1 MFDTLSERLGSA
13 LDGVR
18 GSGNLTEDQVKKVT
32 REIRL
37 ALLEAD
43 VNYGVVKE
51 FVGNV
56 RERATGAEVS
66 KALSPG
72 QQVVK
77 IVNEELANLMGGQA
91 SKLTF
96 ASRPPTVVML
106 AGLNGHGKTTSA
118 GKLALFARKNAG
130 KNPYLVACDTYRP
143 AAIEQLQA
151 LGKEIGVPVYTEG
164 TGPSP
169 EEIAER
175 GVKAARDGGY
185 DFVIV
190 DTAGRQVLDQG
201 MMEEIQRVRRAV
213 KPHSVLLVLDVVTGQ
228 NAVDVAQ
235 AFQEYADFDGMVLTK
250 LDGDARGGAALS
262 VVSVTGRPIKFAS
275 EGEKMGEFDS
285 FYPDRMAG
293 RILGMGD
300 VLTLIE
306 KAEGQ
311 MDREEAESQSKKLLA
326 GKFDFEDFLKQ
337 MQMIKK
343 MGPLTSL
350 LGMIPGLNKQLQ
362 GANLDDLDDK
372 ALGRVEAMITSMT
385 VQERR
390 NPRLLQNPS
399 RARRIARGSGST
411 QQDVQ
416 KLVKQFGQMQ
426 KMMKQMGKGGPGGV
440 QKRMPRMPFNMK

>member
-1 MFDTLSERLGSA
+1 MFDTLGERLNKA

-18 GSGNLTEDQVKKVT
+18 DTGNLTENQVKKVT

-77 IVNEELANLMGGQA
+77 IVDEELANLMGGTA
-91 SKLTF
+91 HKLSF

-106 AGLNGHGKTTSA
+106 AGLNGHGKTTTA
-118 GKLALFARKNAG
+118 GKLALFVRKLG

-143 AAIEQLQA
+143 AAIEQLHQ
-151 LGKEIGVPVYTEG
+151 IGRELSVPVYAEG
-164 TGPSP
+164 TGPKP

-175 GVKAARDGGY
+175 GVRAARDGGY
-185 DFVIV
+185 DFVIL
-190 DTAGRQVLDQG
+190 DTAGRQVVDVE
-201 MMEEIQRVRRAV
+201 MMEEIRRVRKAS

-228 NAVDVAQ
+228 NAVEVAE

-250 LDGDARGGAALS
+250 LDGDARGGGALS

-275 EGEKMGEFDS
+275 EGEKMGEFDY

-300 VLTLIE
+300 VLSLIE
-306 KAEGQ
+306 KAEAQ
-311 MDREEAESQSKKLLA
+311 VNRREAEADAKRLMS
-326 GKFDFEDFLKQ
+326 GRFTFEDFLKQ
-337 MQMIKK
+337 MQMLKK
-343 MGPLTSL
+343 MGPLSGL

-362 GANLDDLDDK
+362 DVNVDDRM
-372 ALGRVEAMITSMT
+372 LGRVEAMITSMT
-385 VQERR
+385 GQERR

-399 RARRIARGSGST
+399 RARRIARGSGTT

-416 KLVKQFGQMQ
+416 KLVKQFGEMQ
-426 KMMKQMGKGGPGGV
+426 KMMKQMGTGGMPR
-440 QKRMPRMPFNMK
+440 RMPKIPF

>member
-1 MFDTLSERLGSA
+1 MFDTLGERLNSA

-18 GSGNLTEDQVKKVT
+18 GSGTLTEDQVKKVT

-43 VNYGVVKE
+43 VNYAVVKE

-77 IVNEELANLMGGQA
+77 IVNDELANLMGGTA
-91 SKLTF
+91 HKLSF

-106 AGLNGHGKTTSA
+106 AGLNGHGKTTTA
-118 GKLALFARKNAG
+118 GKLALFARKLG
-130 KNPYLVACDTYRP
+130 KNPYLIACDTYRP
-143 AAIEQLQA
+143 AAIDQLQQI
-151 LGKEIGVPVYTEG
+151 GKEIRVPVYAEG
-164 TGPSP
+164 TEPAP
-169 EEIAER
+169 EDIAER
-175 GVKAARDGGY
+175 GIRVARDGGY

-190 DTAGRQVLDQG
+190 DTAGRQVVDEV
-201 MMEEIQRVRRAV
+201 MMEELARVRRAV

-228 NAVDVAQ
+228 NAVEVAE
-235 AFQEYADFDGMVLTK
+235 AFKEYADFDGMVLTK

-262 VVSVTGRPIKFAS
+262 VVSVTGRPVKFAS
-275 EGEKMGEFDS
+275 EGEKMGEFDY

-311 MDREEAESQSKKLLA
+311 LDRDEAEAQGKKMLT

-337 MQMIKK
+337 MQVIKK
-343 MGPLTSL
+343 MGPLSGL
-350 LGMIPGLNKQLQ
+350 LGMVPGLNRQLQ
-362 GANLDDLDDK
+362 GVEIDDRMLN
-372 ALGRVEAMITSMT
+372 RVEAMVTSMT

-390 NPRLLQNPS
+390 NPKLLQNPS
-399 RARRIARGSGST
+399 RARRIARGSGTT

-426 KMMKQMGKGGPGGV
+426 KMMKQMGKGGTP
-440 QKRMPRMPFNMK
+440 KRMPKIPFNIR

>member
-1 MFDTLSERLGSA
+1 MFETLGERLNSA

-77 IVNEELANLMGGQA
+77 IVNEELANLMGGA
-91 SKLTF
+91 AHKLTY

-106 AGLNGHGKTTSA
+106 AGLNGHGKTTAA
-118 GKLALFARKNAG
+118 GKLALFVRKQG

-143 AAIEQLQA
+143 AAIDQLQQI
-151 LGKEIGVPVYTEG
+151 GKELGVPVYTEG
-164 TGPSP
+164 LDPSP

-175 GVKAARDGGY
+175 GIKRARDEGC

-190 DTAGRQVLDQG
+190 DTAGRQVVDME
-201 MMEEIQRVRRAV
+201 MMEEIKRVRSAS
-213 KPHSVLLVLDVVTGQ
+213 KPHSVMLVLDVVTGQ
-228 NAVDVAQ
+228 NAVEVAR
-235 AFQEYADFDGMVLTK
+235 AFQEYADFDGMILTK

-262 VVSVTGRPIKFAS
+262 VVSVTERPVRFAS
-275 EGEKMGEFDS
+275 EGEKMSEFDY

-306 KAEGQ
+306 KAESEV
-311 MDREEAESQSKKLLA
+311 DRDEAEAQGKKLMS
-326 GKFDFEDFLKQ
+326 GKFTFEDFLQQ

-343 MGPLTSL
+343 MGPLSGL
-350 LGMIPGLNKQLQ
+350 LGMIPGLGNQLKDVDI
-362 GANLDDLDDK
+362 DDRQ
-372 ALGRVEAMITSMT
+372 LGRVEAMITSMT
-385 VQERR
+385 LKERR
-390 NPRLLQNPS
+390 NPKLLQNPS
-399 RARRIARGSGST
+399 RARRIARGSGAT

-416 KLVKQFGQMQ
+416 KLVKQFGQMR
-426 KMMKQMGKGGPGGV
+426 KMMKQMGKGGG
-440 QKRMPRMPFNMK
+440 MPRMPKFPGGSPFGRN

>member
-1 MFDTLSERLGSA
+1 MFDTLGERLNSA

-18 GSGNLTEDQVKKVT
+18 GSGTLTEDQVKKVT

-43 VNYGVVKE
+43 VNYAVVKE

-72 QQVVK
+72 QQIVK
-77 IVNEELANLMGGQA
+77 IVNDELANLMGGTA
-91 SKLTF
+91 HKLSF

-106 AGLNGHGKTTSA
+106 AGLNGHGKTTTA
-118 GKLALFARKNAG
+118 GKLALFARKLG
-130 KNPYLVACDTYRP
+130 KNPYLIACDTYRP
-143 AAIEQLQA
+143 AAIDQLQQI
-151 LGKEIGVPVYTEG
+151 GKEIRVPVYAEG
-164 TGPSP
+164 TEPAP
-169 EEIAER
+169 EDIAER
-175 GVKAARDGGY
+175 GIRAARDGGY

-190 DTAGRQVLDQG
+190 DTAGRQVVDEV
-201 MMEEIQRVRRAV
+201 MMEELARVRRAV

-228 NAVDVAQ
+228 NAVEVAE
-235 AFQEYADFDGMVLTK
+235 AFKQYADFDGMVLTK

-262 VVSVTGRPIKFAS
+262 VVSVTGRPVKFAS
-275 EGEKMGEFDS
+275 EGEKMGEFDY

-311 MDREEAESQSKKLLA
+311 LDRDEAEAQGKKMLT

-343 MGPLTSL
+343 MGPLSGL
-350 LGMIPGLNKQLQ
+350 LGMIPGLNRQLQ
-362 GANLDDLDDK
+362 GVEIDDRMLN
-372 ALGRVEAMITSMT
+372 RVEAMVTSMT

-390 NPRLLQNPS
+390 NPKLLQNPS
-399 RARRIARGSGST
+399 RARRIARGSGTT

-426 KMMKQMGKGGPGGV
+426 KMMKQMGKGGTP
-440 QKRMPRMPFNMK
+440 KRMPKIPFNIR

>member
-1 MFDTLSERLGSA
+1 MFDTLGERLNTA

-43 VNYGVVKE
+43 VNYSVVKE
-51 FVGNV
+51 FVSNV

-77 IVNEELANLMGGQA
+77 IVNEELASLMGGTA
-91 SKLTF
+91 HKLSF
-96 ASRPPTVVML
+96 AGRPPTVVML
-106 AGLNGHGKTTSA
+106 AGLNGHGKTTVA
-118 GKLALFARKNAG
+118 GKLALFVRKLG

-143 AAIEQLQA
+143 AAIDQLQQIGRE
-151 LGKEIGVPVYTEG
+151 LGVPVYSEG
-164 TGPSP
+164 TEPAP

-175 GVKAARDGGY
+175 GIKAARDAGH

-190 DTAGRQVLDQG
+190 DTAGRQVVDVE
-201 MMEEIQRVRRAV
+201 MMEELKRVRKAS

-228 NAVDVAQ
+228 NAVEVAQ

-262 VVSVTGRPIKFAS
+262 VVSVTGRPVRFAS
-275 EGEKMGEFDS
+275 EGEKMSEFDY

-306 KAEGQ
+306 KAEQQ
-311 MDREEAESQSKKLLA
+311 MDREEAQADARRLMS
-326 GKFDFEDFLKQ
+326 GKFTFEEFLKQ
-337 MQMIKK
+337 MQMLKK
-343 MGPLTSL
+343 MGPLSGL
-350 LGMIPGLNKQLQ
+350 LGMIPGMGKQLQ
-362 GANLDDLDDK
+362 GAQIDDRM
-372 ALGRVEAMITSMT
+372 LGRVEAMVTSMT
-385 VQERR
+385 ARERQ
-390 NPRLLQNPS
+390 NPKLLQNQS
-399 RARRIARGSGST
+399 RVRRIARGSGST
-411 QQDVQ
+411 PQEVQ
-416 KLVKQFGQMQ
+416 KLIKQFNEMQ
-426 KMMKQMGKGGPGGV
+426 KMMRQMGKGGG
-440 QKRMPRMPFNMK
+440 MPRMPGLPGRR

>member
-13 LDGVR
+13 LEGVR
-18 GSGNLTEDQVKKVT
+18 GSGTLTEDQVKKVT

-91 SKLTF
+91 SKLAF

-106 AGLNGHGKTTSA
+106 AGLNGHGKTTTA
-118 GKLALFARKNAG
+118 GKLALFVRKMG

-151 LGKEIGVPVYTEG
+151 LGKELGVPVYTEG
-164 TGPSP
+164 TEPAP

-190 DTAGRQVLDQG
+190 DTAGRQVLDG
-201 MMEEIQRVRRAV
+201 DMMEEIKRVRRVV

-228 NAVDVAQ
+228 NAVEVAQ

-262 VVSVTGRPIKFAS
+262 VVSVTERPIKFAS
-275 EGEKMGEFDS
+275 EGEKMGEFDY

-306 KAEGQ
+306 KAESQ
-311 MDREEAESQSKKLLA
+311 LDRQEAESQSKKLLA

-343 MGPLTSL
+343 MGPLSSL

-362 GANLDDLDDK
+362 GASLDDLDDK

-385 VQERR
+385 LQERQ

-399 RARRIARGSGST
+399 RARRIARGSGTT

-416 KLVKQFGQMQ
+416 KLVKQFSQMQ
-426 KMMKQMGKGGPGGV
+426 KMMKQMGKGGAGGV
-440 QKRMPRMPFNMK
+440 PKRMPRIPFNMR

>member
-1 MFDTLSERLGSA
+1 MSDRLGKT

-18 GSGNLTEDQVKKVT
+18 RSGNLSEDEVKKVT

-43 VNYGVVKE
+43 VNFGVVKE

-72 QQVVK
+72 QQIVK
-77 IVNEELANLMGGQA
+77 IVNEELANLMGGTS
-91 SKLTF
+91 SKLSF

-106 AGLNGHGKTTSA
+106 AGLNGHGKTTAA
-118 GKLALFARKNAG
+118 GKLALFARKQG
-130 KNPYLVACDTYRP
+130 KNPYLIACDTYRP
-143 AAIEQLQA
+143 AAIEQLQQIGRE
-151 LGKEIGVPVYTEG
+151 LGVPVYTEG
-164 TGPSP
+164 TEPAP

-185 DFVIV
+185 DFAIV
-190 DTAGRQVLDQG
+190 DTAGRQVVDQG
-201 MMEEIQRVRRAV
+201 LMDEIKRVRGAV

-228 NAVDVAQ
+228 NAVEIAEV
-235 AFQEYADFDGMVLTK
+235 FKEYVDYDGMVLTK

-262 VVSVTGRPIKFAS
+262 VVSVTQRPIKFAS
-275 EGEKMGEFDS
+275 EGEKMSEFDY

-311 MDREEAESQSKKLLA
+311 MDQKEAEAQGKKLMA

-343 MGPLTSL
+343 MGPISSL
-350 LGMIPGLNKQLQ
+350 LGMIPGLSKQLQ
-362 GANLDDLDDK
+362 GANLNDLDDS

-390 NPRLLQNPS
+390 NPKLLQNPS

-426 KMMKQMGKGGPGGV
+426 KMMKQMGKGGGGMP
-440 QKRMPRMPFNMK
+440 KRMPRMPFR

>member
-1 MFDTLSERLGSA
+1 MFDVLGERLNSA

-18 GSGNLTEDQVKKVT
+18 GSGALTEDQVKKVT

-43 VNYGVVKE
+43 VNYAVVKE

-72 QQVVK
+72 QQIVK
-77 IVNEELANLMGGQA
+77 IVNEELANLMGGTAQ
-91 SKLTF
+91 KLTF

-106 AGLNGHGKTTSA
+106 AGLNGHGKTTTA
-118 GKLALFARKNAG
+118 GKLALFVRKMG

-143 AAIEQLQA
+143 AAIEQLQQI
-151 LGKEIGVPVYTEG
+151 GKELNVPVYTEG
-164 TGPSP
+164 TEPAP
-169 EEIAER
+169 EGIAER
-175 GVKAARDGGY
+175 GVKTASDEGY
-185 DFVIV
+185 DFVIL
-190 DTAGRQVLDQG
+190 DTAGRQVVDEV
-201 MMEEIQRVRRAV
+201 MMEELARVRRAV

-228 NAVDVAQ
+228 NAVEVAE
-235 AFQEYADFDGMVLTK
+235 AFKEYADFDGMVLTK

-262 VVSVTGRPIKFAS
+262 VVSVTERPVKFAS
-275 EGEKMGEFDS
+275 EGEKMGEFDY

-306 KAEGQ
+306 KAESE
-311 MDREEAESQSKKLLA
+311 MDREEAEAQGKKMLA

-343 MGPLTSL
+343 MGPLSGL

-362 GANLDDLDDK
+362 GVDIDDRMLN
-372 ALGRVEAMITSMT
+372 RVEAIVTSMT
-385 VQERR
+385 LQERR
-390 NPRLLQNPS
+390 NPKLLQNPS
-399 RARRIARGSGST
+399 RARRIARGSGTT

-426 KMMKQMGKGGPGGV
+426 KMMKQMGKGGLP
-440 QKRMPRMPFNMK
+440 KRMPRIPFNVK

>member
-51 FVGNV
+51 FVANV

-77 IVNEELANLMGGQA
+77 IVNEELANLMGGTS
-91 SKLTF
+91 SKLAF

-106 AGLNGHGKTTSA
+106 AGLNGHGKTTAA
-118 GKLALFARKNAG
+118 GKLALFVRKNLS

-143 AAIEQLQA
+143 AAIEQLQQ
-151 LGKEIGVPVYTEG
+151 LGKELGVPVYTEG
-164 TGPSP
+164 TEP
-169 EEIAER
+169 EPERIAER
-175 GVKAARDGGY
+175 GIKAARDEGY

-190 DTAGRQVLDQG
+190 DTAGRQVVDQD
-201 MMEEIQRVRRAV
+201 MMQEIKRVRSTV

-228 NAVDVAQ
+228 NAVEIAQ
-235 AFQEYADFDGMVLTK
+235 AFGEYADFDGMVLTK

-275 EGEKMGEFDS
+275 EGEKMGEFDY

-306 KAEGQ
+306 KAEAQ
-311 MDREEAESQSKKLLA
+311 VDREEAQAQSQKLLA

-343 MGPLTSL
+343 MGPLSGL
-350 LGMIPGLNKQLQ
+350 LGMIPGMGKQLK
-362 GANLDDLDDK
+362 GANLDDLDDG
-372 ALGRVEAMITSMT
+372 ALNRVEAIITSMT
-385 VQERR
+385 AQERH
-390 NPRLLQNPS
+390 NPKLLQNPS

-426 KMMKQMGKGGPGGV
+426 KMMRQMGKGGMP
-440 QKRMPRMPFNMK
+440 KMPRMPFNMK

>member
-1 MFDTLSERLGSA
+1 MFDTLGERLNSA

-18 GSGNLTEDQVKKVT
+18 GSGTLTEDQVKKVT

-43 VNYGVVKE
+43 VNYAVVKE

-77 IVNEELANLMGGQA
+77 IVNEELANLMGGTA
-91 SKLTF
+91 HKLSF

-106 AGLNGHGKTTSA
+106 AGLNGHGKTTTA
-118 GKLALFARKNAG
+118 GKLALFVRKLG
-130 KNPYLVACDTYRP
+130 KNPYLIACDTYRP
-143 AAIEQLQA
+143 AAIDQLQQI
-151 LGKEIGVPVYTEG
+151 GKELRVPVYAEG
-164 TGPSP
+164 TEP
-169 EEIAER
+169 EPEGIAER
-175 GVKAARDGGY
+175 GIGAARDGGY

-190 DTAGRQVLDQG
+190 DTAGRQVVDEV
-201 MMEEIQRVRRAV
+201 MMEELTRVRRAV

-228 NAVDVAQ
+228 NAVEVAE
-235 AFQEYADFDGMVLTK
+235 AFKEYADFDGMVLTK

-262 VVSVTGRPIKFAS
+262 VVSVTGRPVKFAS
-275 EGEKMGEFDS
+275 EGEKMGEFDY

-311 MDREEAESQSKKLLA
+311 MDREEAEAQGKKMLS
-326 GKFDFEDFLKQ
+326 GKFDFEDFLQQ

-343 MGPLTSL
+343 MGPLSGL

-362 GANLDDLDDK
+362 GVDIDDRMLN
-372 ALGRVEAMITSMT
+372 RVEAMVTSMT

-390 NPRLLQNPS
+390 NPKLLQNTS
-399 RARRIARGSGST
+399 RARRIARGSGTT

-426 KMMKQMGKGGPGGV
+426 KMMKQMGKGGMP
-440 QKRMPRMPFNMK
+440 KRMPKIPFNIR

>member
-1 MFDTLSERLGSA
+1 MFDALSDRLGSA
-13 LDGVR
+13 LEGVR
-18 GSGNLTEDQVKKVT
+18 GTGALTEDQVKKVT
-32 REIRL
+32 REIRM

-77 IVNEELANLMGGQA
+77 IVNEELANLMGGTA
-91 SKLTF
+91 HKLTF

-106 AGLNGHGKTTSA
+106 AGLNGHGKTTTA
-118 GKLALFARKNAG
+118 GKLALFARKLG
-130 KNPYLVACDTYRP
+130 KNPYLIACDTYRP
-143 AAIEQLQA
+143 AAIDQLQQI
-151 LGKEIGVPVYTEG
+151 GKELNVPVYAEG
-164 TGPSP
+164 TEPAP
-169 EEIAER
+169 EGIAER
-175 GVKAARDGGY
+175 GIRTARDEGY

-190 DTAGRQVLDQG
+190 DTAGRQVVDEV
-201 MMEEIQRVRRAV
+201 MMEELQRVRQAV

-228 NAVDVAQ
+228 NAVEVAQ
-235 AFQEYADFDGMVLTK
+235 VFQEYADFDGMVLTK

-275 EGEKMGEFDS
+275 EGEKMGEFDY

-300 VLTLIE
+300 VLTFIE
-306 KAEGQ
+306 KAESQ
-311 MDREEAESQSKKLLA
+311 VDQKEAEAQGKKMLS

-343 MGPLTSL
+343 MGPLSGL
-350 LGMIPGLNKQLQ
+350 LGMIPGLGKQLQ
-362 GANLDDLDDK
+362 GVEIDDRL
-372 ALGRVEAMITSMT
+372 LGRVEAMITSMT

-390 NPRLLQNPS
+390 NPKLLQNPS
-399 RARRIARGSGST
+399 RARRIARGSGTT

-416 KLVKQFGQMQ
+416 KLVKQFGEMQ
-426 KMMKQMGKGGPGGV
+426 KMMKQMGKGGMP
-440 QKRMPRMPFNMK
+440 KRMPRIPFGIR

>member
-1 MFDTLSERLGSA
+1 VFDTLSERLGSA

-43 VNYGVVKE
+43 VNYAVVKE
-51 FVGNV
+51 FVSNV

-91 SKLTF
+91 SKLSF
-96 ASRPPTVVML
+96 ASRPPTTVML
-106 AGLNGHGKTTSA
+106 AGLNGHGKTTTA
-118 GKLALFARKNAG
+118 GKLALFVRKLG
-130 KNPYLVACDTYRP
+130 KHPYLVACDTYRP
-143 AAIEQLQA
+143 AAIDQLQQ
-151 LGKEIGVPVYTEG
+151 LGKELNVPVYTEG
-164 TGPSP
+164 TEPKP

-190 DTAGRQVLDQG
+190 DTAGRQVLDQD
-201 MMEEIQRVRRAV
+201 MMEEIKRVRQGV

-228 NAVDVAQ
+228 NAVEVAK

-275 EGEKMGEFDS
+275 EGEKMSEFDY

-311 MDREEAESQSKKLLA
+311 MDRQEAESQSKKLLQ

-343 MGPLTSL
+343 MGPLSSL

-372 ALGRVEAMITSMT
+372 ALSRVEAMITSMT

-411 QQDVQ
+411 QHDVQ
-416 KLVKQFGQMQ
+416 KLVKQFQQMQ
-426 KMMKQMGKGGPGGV
+426 KMMKQMGKSGAPR
-440 QKRMPRMPFNMK
+440 RMPRMPFNMK

>member
-18 GSGNLTEDQVKKVT
+18 DSGNLTEDQVKKVT

-77 IVNEELANLMGGQA
+77 IVNEELANLMGGTA
-91 SKLTF
+91 SKLSF

-106 AGLNGHGKTTSA
+106 AGLNGHGKTTTA
-118 GKLALFARKNAG
+118 GKLALFVRKNLG

-143 AAIEQLQA
+143 AAIDQLQQI
-151 LGKEIGVPVYTEG
+151 GKELGVPVYTEG
-164 TGPSP
+164 TEPPP

-175 GVKAARDGGY
+175 GIKAARDEGY

-190 DTAGRQVLDQG
+190 DTAGRQVVDQE
-201 MMEEIQRVRRAV
+201 MMEEIKRVSSAI

-228 NAVDVAQ
+228 NAVEIAQ
-235 AFQEYADFDGMVLTK
+235 AFGEYADFDGMVLTK

-275 EGEKMGEFDS
+275 EGEKMGEFDY

-306 KAEGQ
+306 KAEAQ
-311 MDREEAESQSKKLLA
+311 VDREEAQAQSQKLLA

-343 MGPLTSL
+343 MGPLSGL
-350 LGMIPGLNKQLQ
+350 LGMIPGVGKQLK
-362 GANLDDLDDK
+362 GANLDDLDDG
-372 ALGRVEAMITSMT
+372 ALNRVEAIITSMT

-390 NPRLLQNPS
+390 NPKLLQNPS

-426 KMMKQMGKGGPGGV
+426 KMMRQMGKGGMP
-440 QKRMPRMPFNMK
+440 KMPRMPFNIR

>member
-18 GSGNLTEDQVKKVT
+18 DSGNLTEDQVKKVT

-77 IVNEELANLMGGQA
+77 IVNEELANLMGGTA
-91 SKLTF
+91 SKLSF

-106 AGLNGHGKTTSA
+106 AGLNGHGKTTTA
-118 GKLALFARKNAG
+118 GKLALFVRKNLG

-143 AAIEQLQA
+143 AAIDQLQQI
-151 LGKEIGVPVYTEG
+151 GKELGVPVYTEG
-164 TGPSP
+164 TEPPP

-175 GVKAARDGGY
+175 GIKAARDEGY

-190 DTAGRQVLDQG
+190 DTAGRQVVDQE
-201 MMEEIQRVRRAV
+201 MMEEIKRVSSAI

-228 NAVDVAQ
+228 NAVEIAQ
-235 AFQEYADFDGMVLTK
+235 AFGEYADFDGMVLTK

-275 EGEKMGEFDS
+275 EGEKMGEFDY

-306 KAEGQ
+306 KAEAQ
-311 MDREEAESQSKKLLA
+311 VDREEAQAQSQKLLA

-343 MGPLTSL
+343 MGPLSGL
-350 LGMIPGLNKQLQ
+350 LGMIPGIGKQLK
-362 GANLDDLDDK
+362 GANLDDLDDG
-372 ALGRVEAMITSMT
+372 ALNRVEAIITSMT

-390 NPRLLQNPS
+390 NPKLLQNPS

-426 KMMKQMGKGGPGGV
+426 KMMRQMGKGGMP
-440 QKRMPRMPFNMK
+440 KMPRMPFNIR

>member
-1 MFDTLSERLGSA
+1 MFDTLGERLNSA

-18 GSGNLTEDQVKKVT
+18 GSGTLTEDQVKKVT

-43 VNYGVVKE
+43 VNYSVVKE

-72 QQVVK
+72 QQIVK
-77 IVNEELANLMGGQA
+77 IVNDELANLMGGTA
-91 SKLTF
+91 HKLSF

-106 AGLNGHGKTTSA
+106 AGLNGHGKTTTA
-118 GKLALFARKNAG
+118 GKLALFARKLG
-130 KNPYLVACDTYRP
+130 KNPYLIACDTYRP
-143 AAIEQLQA
+143 AAIDQLQQI
-151 LGKEIGVPVYTEG
+151 GKEIRVPVYAEG
-164 TGPSP
+164 TEPAP
-169 EEIAER
+169 EDIAER
-175 GVKAARDGGY
+175 GIRAARDGGY

-190 DTAGRQVLDQG
+190 DTAGRQVVDEV
-201 MMEEIQRVRRAV
+201 MMEQLARVRRAV

-228 NAVDVAQ
+228 NAVEVAE
-235 AFQEYADFDGMVLTK
+235 AFKEYADFDGMVLTK

-262 VVSVTGRPIKFAS
+262 VVSVTGRPVKFAS
-275 EGEKMGEFDS
+275 EGEKMGEFDY

-311 MDREEAESQSKKLLA
+311 LDRDEAEAQGKKMLT

-343 MGPLTSL
+343 MGPLSGL
-350 LGMIPGLNKQLQ
+350 LGMIPGLNRQLQ
-362 GANLDDLDDK
+362 GVEIDDRMLN
-372 ALGRVEAMITSMT
+372 RVEAMVTSMT

-390 NPRLLQNPS
+390 NPKLLQNPS
-399 RARRIARGSGST
+399 RARRIARGSGTT

-426 KMMKQMGKGGPGGV
+426 KMMKQMGKGGTP
-440 QKRMPRMPFNMK
+440 KRMPKIPFNIR

>member
-1 MFDTLSERLGSA
+1 MFDTLSDRLGAA

-18 GSGNLTEDQVKKVT
+18 GSGTLTEDQVKKVT

-51 FVGNV
+51 FVKNV

-72 QQVVK
+72 QQVIK
-77 IVNEELANLMGGQA
+77 IVNEELADLMGGQA

-96 ASRPPTVVML
+96 ASRAPTVVML
-106 AGLNGHGKTTSA
+106 AGLNGHGKTTTA
-118 GKLALFARKNAG
+118 GKLALFTRKLG

-143 AAIEQLQA
+143 AAIDQLQQI
-151 LGKEIGVPVYTEG
+151 GKELSIPVYTEG
-164 TGPSP
+164 TEPAP

-175 GVKAARDGGY
+175 GIKEARDGGY

-190 DTAGRQVLDQG
+190 DTAGRQVLDRG
-201 MMEEIQRVRRAV
+201 MMEEIKRVRSVV

-275 EGEKMGEFDS
+275 EGEKMGEFDY

-306 KAEGQ
+306 KAEQ
-311 MDREEAESQSKKLLA
+311 QVDRQEAEAQSKKLMA

-343 MGPLTSL
+343 MGPLSSL
-350 LGMIPGLNKQLQ
+350 LGMIPGLNKQMQ
-362 GANLDDLDDK
+362 GAKLDEIDDGM
-372 ALGRVEAMITSMT
+372 LGRVEAMITSMT

-399 RARRIARGSGST
+399 RARRIARGSGSS

-416 KLVKQFGQMQ
+416 KLVKQFAEMQ
-426 KMMKQMGKGGPGGV
+426 KMMRQMGKGGGSPGR
-440 QKRMPRMPFNMK
+440 RMPRMPFNTR

>member
-1 MFDTLSERLGSA
+1 MFDTLSDRLGSA
-13 LDGVR
+13 LEGVR

-32 REIRL
+32 REIRM

-77 IVNEELANLMGGQA
+77 IVNEELANLMGGTA
-91 SKLTF
+91 HKLAF
-96 ASRPPTVVML
+96 ASRSPTVVML
-106 AGLNGHGKTTSA
+106 AGLNGHGKTTTA
-118 GKLALFARKNAG
+118 GKLALFVRKLG

-143 AAIEQLQA
+143 AAIEQLQQ
-151 LGKEIGVPVYTEG
+151 IGRELKVPVYKEG
-164 TGPSP
+164 TEPAP
-169 EEIAER
+169 EGIAER
-175 GVKAARDGGY
+175 GIKAARDEGY

-190 DTAGRQVLDQG
+190 DTAGRQVVDEP
-201 MMEEIQRVRRAV
+201 MMEEIQRVRQTI
-213 KPHSVLLVLDVVTGQ
+213 KPHVVLLVLDSATGQ
-228 NAVDVAQ
+228 NAVEVAE
-235 AFQEYADFDGMVLTK
+235 AFKEYADYDGMVLTK

-275 EGEKMGEFDS
+275 EGEKMGEFDY

-306 KAEGQ
+306 KAESE
-311 MDREEAESQSKKLLA
+311 MDQKEAEAQSKKFMT

-343 MGPLTSL
+343 MGPLSGL

-362 GANLDDLDDK
+362 GVDLDDRM
-372 ALGRVEAMITSMT
+372 LNRVEAMITSMT
-385 VQERR
+385 AQERR

-399 RARRIARGSGST
+399 RTRRIARGSGMT

-416 KLVKQFGQMQ
+416 KLVKQFSQMQ
-426 KMMKQMGKGGPGGV
+426 KMMKQMGKGGMP
-440 QKRMPRMPFNMK
+440 KRMPRIPFNMR

>member
-77 IVNEELANLMGGQA
+77 IVNEELANLMGGTA

-106 AGLNGHGKTTSA
+106 AGLNGHGKTTTA
-118 GKLALFARKNAG
+118 GKLALFVRKNLG

-143 AAIEQLQA
+143 AAIDQLQQI
-151 LGKEIGVPVYTEG
+151 GKELGVPVYTEG
-164 TGPSP
+164 TEPPP

-175 GVKAARDGGY
+175 GIKAARDEGY

-190 DTAGRQVLDQG
+190 DTAGRQVVDQE
-201 MMEEIQRVRRAV
+201 MMEEIKRVSSAI

-228 NAVDVAQ
+228 NAVEIAQ
-235 AFQEYADFDGMVLTK
+235 AFGEYADFDGMVLTK

-275 EGEKMGEFDS
+275 EGEKMGEFDY

-306 KAEGQ
+306 KAEAQ
-311 MDREEAESQSKKLLA
+311 VDREEAQAQSQKLLA

-343 MGPLTSL
+343 MGPLSGL
-350 LGMIPGLNKQLQ
+350 LGMIPGIGKQLK
-362 GANLDDLDDK
+362 GANLDDLDDG
-372 ALGRVEAMITSMT
+372 ALNRVEAIITSMT

-390 NPRLLQNPS
+390 NPKLLQNPS

-426 KMMKQMGKGGPGGV
+426 KMMRQMGKGGMP
-440 QKRMPRMPFNMK
+440 KMPRMPFNIR

>member
-1 MFDTLSERLGSA
+1 MFDTLGERLNSA

-18 GSGNLTEDQVKKVT
+18 GSGTLTEDQVKKVT

-43 VNYGVVKE
+43 VNYAVVKE

-77 IVNEELANLMGGQA
+77 IVNEELANLMGGTA
-91 SKLTF
+91 HKLSF

-106 AGLNGHGKTTSA
+106 AGLNGHGKTTTA
-118 GKLALFARKNAG
+118 GKLALFVRKLG
-130 KNPYLVACDTYRP
+130 KNPYLIACDTYRP
-143 AAIEQLQA
+143 AAIDQLQQI
-151 LGKEIGVPVYTEG
+151 GKELRVPVYAEG
-164 TGPSP
+164 TEP
-169 EEIAER
+169 EPEGIAER
-175 GVKAARDGGY
+175 GIGAARDGGY

-190 DTAGRQVLDQG
+190 DTAGRQVVDEV
-201 MMEEIQRVRRAV
+201 MMEELTRVRQAV
-213 KPHSVLLVLDVVTGQ
+213 KPHSVLLILDVVTGQ
-228 NAVDVAQ
+228 NAVEVAE
-235 AFQEYADFDGMVLTK
+235 AFKEYADFDGMVLTK

-262 VVSVTGRPIKFAS
+262 VVSVTGRPVKFAS
-275 EGEKMGEFDS
+275 EGEKMGEFDY

-311 MDREEAESQSKKLLA
+311 MDREEAEAQGKKMLS
-326 GKFDFEDFLKQ
+326 GKFDFEDFLQQ

-343 MGPLTSL
+343 MGPLSGL
-350 LGMIPGLNKQLQ
+350 LGMIAGLNKQLQ
-362 GANLDDLDDK
+362 GVDIDDRMLN
-372 ALGRVEAMITSMT
+372 RVEAMVTSMT

-390 NPRLLQNPS
+390 NPKLLQNPS
-399 RARRIARGSGST
+399 RARRIARGSGTT

-426 KMMKQMGKGGPGGV
+426 KMMKQMGKGGMP
-440 QKRMPRMPFNMK
+440 KRMPKIPFNIR

>member
-77 IVNEELANLMGGQA
+77 IVNEELANLMGGTS
-91 SKLTF
+91 SKLAF

-106 AGLNGHGKTTSA
+106 AGLNGHGKTTTA
-118 GKLALFARKNAG
+118 GKLALFVRKNLG

-143 AAIEQLQA
+143 AAIEQLQQI
-151 LGKEIGVPVYTEG
+151 GKELGVPVYTEG
-164 TGPSP
+164 TEPPP

-175 GVKAARDGGY
+175 GIKAARDEGY

-190 DTAGRQVLDQG
+190 DTAGRQVVDQD
-201 MMEEIQRVRRAV
+201 MMEEIKRVRSAV

-228 NAVDVAQ
+228 NAVEIAQ
-235 AFQEYADFDGMVLTK
+235 AFGEYADFDGMVLTK

-262 VVSVTGRPIKFAS
+262 VVSVTERPIKFAS
-275 EGEKMGEFDS
+275 EGEKMGEFDY

-306 KAEGQ
+306 KAEAQ
-311 MDREEAESQSKKLLA
+311 VDREEAQAQSQKLLA

-343 MGPLTSL
+343 MGPISGL
-350 LGMIPGLNKQLQ
+350 LGMIPGMGKQLK
-362 GANLDDLDDK
+362 GANLDDLDDG
-372 ALGRVEAMITSMT
+372 ALNRVEAIITSMT

-390 NPRLLQNPS
+390 NPKLLQNPS

-426 KMMKQMGKGGPGGV
+426 KMMRQMGKGG
-440 QKRMPRMPFNMK
+440 MPKMPKMPFNMR